1 MVGDSGQEI
10 MGTRIM
16 KGTISAVSEF
26 RTWNRAGLS
35 EGMMR
40 PEEKHF
46 WLTWEDIAILAVYII
61 LASSCGTVA

>member
-1 MVGDSGQEI
+1 
-10 MGTRIM
+10 M

-46 WLTWEDIAILAVYII
+46 WLTWEDIAILAVCII
-61 LASSCGTVA
+61 LLARAVLWLRS